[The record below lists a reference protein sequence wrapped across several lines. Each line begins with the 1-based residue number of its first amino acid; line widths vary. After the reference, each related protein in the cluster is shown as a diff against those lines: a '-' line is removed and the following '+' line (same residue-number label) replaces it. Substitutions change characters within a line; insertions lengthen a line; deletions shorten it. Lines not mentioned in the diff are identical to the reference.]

1 MRRKTYKI
9 DAACFTSRK
18 DTHLYLKK
26 VFKNCE
32 YYGNSLDALH
42 DVLTSMM
49 RPTNIK
55 ISNFAKAKETLG
67 EYADSL
73 TEVFEDS
80 AKRNENLNITF
91 EE

>member
-9 DAACFTSRK
+9 DAARFTSRK

-55 ISNFAKAKETLG
+55 ISNFAKAKELLG
-67 EYADSL
+67 DYSDSVL
-73 TEVFEDS
+73 AVFNDS
-80 AKRNENLNITF
+80 ARQNENLNITF